1 MNKQDR
7 LIQRVIRL
15 ALAGKVH
22 PNTVYRTLS
31 SDEFRSNLP
40 LTEEQFN
47 VAVWTYMLE
56 YHAREIE
63 GYDLIG

>member
-1 MNKQDR
+1 MNTNP

-31 SDEFRSNLP
+31 SDEFSQNMP

-47 VAVWTYMLE
+47 TVMWTYMVE

>member
-1 MNKQDR
+1 
-7 LIQRVIRL
+7 
-15 ALAGKVH
+15 
-22 PNTVYRTLS
+22 VYRTLS
-31 SDEFRSNLP
+31 SDEFSQNMP

-47 VAVWTYMLE
+47 TVMWTYMVE